1 MNDTKQTADISIG
14 SFPRKE
20 GRTDGCLLDR
30 YCLRG
35 GSYSGLYREVY
46 ASQCTCPQC
55 RNKDDTQP
63 CASLRSSKNEGEE

>member
-1 MNDTKQTADISIG
+1 MNGTKQTADISI
-14 SFPRKE
+14 SSPPRKK

-55 RNKDDTQP
+55 RNKDDMQS
-63 CASLRSSKNEGEE
+63 CVSLRSSKNEDAE